1 MLYDILSKLII
12 LRKGFMPF
20 MKIYMITDDKIKSE
34 TLRNYSIIKKK
45 MRKVMEI

>member
-1 MLYDILSKLII
+1 
-12 LRKGFMPF
+12 MPF

-34 TLRNYSIIKKK
+34 TLRNYSILKKKK